1 MEAARHQK
9 SKDLDCSPNFIT
21 NSLCGPRH
29 GTSSLWT
36 SVHVYK
42 MELISWGSCMDCKKW
57 CIENIKV
64 LSKYDYFWDI
74 AQGGRELDLL
84 LIFWDEVMLSPV
96 LKFKG
101 YENTKSH
108 HPCLFTTQQSS
119 LIWPMLPASWALDE
133 FRRSKRKW
141 SVLSRTS
148 VEAIEACFGVILKG
162 MCREGNEEGISGQ
175 EMWNKHLGIKKP
187 GI

>member
-1 MEAARHQK
+1 
-9 SKDLDCSPNFIT
+9 
-21 NSLCGPRH
+21 
-29 GTSSLWT
+29 
-36 SVHVYK
+36 
-42 MELISWGSCMDCKKW
+42 MELPLSGPVFRSIKW
-57 CIENIKV
+57 ILFHGV
-64 LSKYDYFWDI
+64 LAWIVRNGALKMSKCWANMIIFWDI

-84 LIFWDEVMLSPV
+84 LIFGDEVMLSPV
-96 LKFKG
+96 LKFKR
-101 YENTKSH
+101 YENTKSP

-141 SVLSRTS
+141 SLLARTS
-148 VEAIEACFGVILKG
+148 VEAIEACFGVRLKG

-175 EMWNKHLGIKKP
+175 EMCNKHLGIKKP